1 MIFLDTN
8 VVVRMIVG
16 TPLAHAEAAA
26 ALIDSRRS
34 ELYLAPLIMM
44 EVAHTLRSFYGLS
57 RSQIAMAMTEF
68 VESLETAPDE
78 RRRMVQ
84 SLQLHQA
91 KSVGLVD
98 AWLAVESQSLG
109 HQVASFDGDLR
120 KCGANV
126 ADPMAA

>member
-78 RRRMVQ
+78 RLRMVQ

-109 HQVASFDGDLR
+109 QQVASFDGDLR

-126 ADPMAA
+126 LDPMAA

>member
-8 VVVRMIVG
+8 VVVRVIVG

-57 RSQIAMAMTEF
+57 RGQIAMAMTEF
-68 VESLETAPDE
+68 IDSLETAPDE
-78 RRRMVQ
+78 RLRMVQ
-84 SLQLHQA
+84 ALQLHQA

-98 AWLAVESQSLG
+98 AWLAIESQSLG

-120 KCGANV
+120 KCGATV
-126 ADPMAA
+126 VDPLTI